1 MIIETGWERLKETD
15 ESHRH
20 LLKHHSTFPFP
31 LPVQKSSSLIFVI
44 SVLYT
49 TDFVEIR

>member
-31 LPVQKSSSLIFVI
+31 LPVQKSSSCSFTHII
-44 SVLYT
+44 SRFAGV
-49 TDFVEIR
+49 F